1 MNVTGLW
8 VFGKYLKVPLN
19 LAMNLKLLLCL
30 NMPKKIASDIDLWM
44 TIWLSLSKF
53 YGPAR

>member
-1 MNVTGLW
+1 MNMTGLW

-30 NMPKKIASDIDLWM
+30 NMPKKIVSDIDLWM